1 MKTVENPISWHP
13 EWKNRKI
20 YSGNKDVNRRDV
32 PNALLGKLS
41 GEIEKNSFF
50 QQSMYYLPTQ
60 KKLCYIMKF
69 LFIHFK
75 DDVDSSEILH
85 TVICYAPDVVQG
97 FLQYF

>member
-1 MKTVENPISWHP
+1 MHCWENCLEKSKKTV
-13 EWKNRKI
+13 
-20 YSGNKDVNRRDV
+20 
-32 PNALLGKLS
+32 
-41 GEIEKNSFF
+41 FF
-50 QQSMYYLPTQ
+50 QQSMYYVLTYP

-69 LFIHFK
+69 FFIHFK

>member
-1 MKTVENPISWHP
+1 M
-13 EWKNRKI
+13 
-20 YSGNKDVNRRDV
+20 NRRDV

-50 QQSMYYLPTQ
+50 QQSMYSTTYLP
-60 KKLCYIMKF
+60 KKTVLYHEIF
-69 LFIHFK
+69 FIHFK